1 MRKTN
6 GNKEIKKMMNEKA
19 EPLTKAIRN
28 LGNMLLLKIIVLNK
42 ISTKLKINRFK
53 IPNYA

>member
-1 MRKTN
+1 MQKTN
-6 GNKEIKKMMNEKA
+6 GKKKTKKIMNKKA

-28 LGNMLLLKIIVLNK
+28 LGIVLILKIIALSK
-42 ISTKLKINRFK
+42 ISSKVKINSFK